1 MNLTT
6 RFCCDKRLFFFQTEN
21 NSGGQFQ
28 PSTPLSSTTIHSA
41 IYCGST
47 LFLRTKMATYPVDI
61 PALAPL
67 ASGADDTAAPPISQ
81 GDPLDNGHVVAATF
95 QHQNRKK
102 LYAMSPRRATQ
113 NDVVASKHRKHLVE
127 SANFDG
133 GAAPAWAVIMQ
144 QNLEN
149 LQQQMTALT
158 ASQQNLQQQMTAMQ
172 QNLNLQHQ
180 ESLLTWQQQMQLFRS
195 MSRDIQKSMNRSR
208 RNTEEPIEVLIRVE
222 DGQLP
227 TNQNPEIWFPAK
239 QSDLLYAS
247 VPQLSALLVFYGQD
261 ATGETAVLLS
271 RLKGFLGVT
280 L

>member
-1 MNLTT
+1 
-6 RFCCDKRLFFFQTEN
+6 
-21 NSGGQFQ
+21 
-28 PSTPLSSTTIHSA
+28 
-41 IYCGST
+41 
-47 LFLRTKMATYPVDI
+47 
-61 PALAPL
+61 
-67 ASGADDTAAPPISQ
+67 
-81 GDPLDNGHVVAATF
+81 
-95 QHQNRKK
+95 
-102 LYAMSPRRATQ
+102 
-113 NDVVASKHRKHLVE
+113 
-127 SANFDG
+127 
-133 GAAPAWAVIMQ
+133 
-144 QNLEN
+144 
-149 LQQQMTALT
+149 LQQPMT

-222 DGQLP
+222 DGQLR